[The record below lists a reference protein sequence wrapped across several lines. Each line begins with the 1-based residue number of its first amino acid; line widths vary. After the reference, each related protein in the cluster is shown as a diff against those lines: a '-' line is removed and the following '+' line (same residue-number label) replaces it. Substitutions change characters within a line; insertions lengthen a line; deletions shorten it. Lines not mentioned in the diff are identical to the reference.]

1 MAHLRV
7 MPENRAIG
15 FRRFRDMDAMLEM
28 RFAPEQIPLL
38 TSAEGIDEDGDR
50 AVVRR
55 TIMAVAKRRLAR
67 FGYEGTSLSAIARG
81 AGLNTGELLRHFDDK
96 LAILLAVLDEGWD
109 SINPRLTDIVV
120 TSVNA
125 REAMLSMLSVMMRVL
140 EREEDLARLLLF
152 ETRHAHP
159 QTGLI
164 VLSRGY
170 RRFVELVTEVALR
183 GRRDRSFKAC
193 YEPRMIASVMV
204 GAVENLMRDRLVARQ
219 EHEPAPYS
227 GAQVFSAFEAM
238 ISNLRP

>member
-1 MAHLRV
+1 
-7 MPENRAIG
+7 
-15 FRRFRDMDAMLEM
+15 MLEATI
-28 RFAPEQIPLL
+28 APQQIPLL
-38 TSAEGIDEDGDR
+38 TPAGGLEEEHDR
-50 AVVRR
+50 LVMRR
-55 TIMAVAKRRLAR
+55 TIMSVAKRRFAR
-67 FGYEGTSLSAIARG
+67 FSYDGTSLSTIARG
-81 AGLNTGELLRHFDDK
+81 SGINTSELLRHFDGK
-96 LAILLAVLDEGWD
+96 LSILLAVLEEGWA

-152 ETRHAHP
+152 EARRP
-159 QTGLI
+159 NPETGEL

-183 GRRDRSFKAC
+183 GQRDGSFKVG
-193 YEPRMIASVMV
+193 YQPKMIASVMV

-219 EHEPAPYS
+219 EHDPAPYS
-227 GAQVFSAFEAM
+227 SVNVFKAFEAM

>member
-1 MAHLRV
+1 
-7 MPENRAIG
+7 
-15 FRRFRDMDAMLEM
+15 MLEATL
-28 RFAPEQIPLL
+28 APQQMPLL
-38 TSAEGIDEDGDR
+38 APTGGMEQEHDR
-50 AVVRR
+50 LVMRR
-55 TIMAVAKRRLAR
+55 TIMSVAKRRFAR
-67 FGYEGTSLSAIARG
+67 FSYDGTSLSAIARG
-81 AGLNTGELLRHFDDK
+81 SGINTGELLHHFDGK
-96 LAILLAVLDEGWD
+96 LSILLAVLDEGWA

-152 ETRHAHP
+152 EARRPTP
-159 QTGLI
+159 ETGEL

-183 GRRDRSFKAC
+183 GQRDGSFKVG
-193 YEPRMIASVMV
+193 YQPKMIASVMV

-219 EHEPAPYS
+219 EREIAPYS
-227 GAQVFSAFEAM
+227 GASVFAAFEAM

>member
-1 MAHLRV
+1 
-7 MPENRAIG
+7 
-15 FRRFRDMDAMLEM
+15 MDAMLEM

-38 TSAEGIDEDGDR
+38 TPAEGIDEDSDR

-55 TIMAVAKRRLAR
+55 TIMAVAKRRFAR
-67 FGYEGTSLSAIARG
+67 FSYDGTSLSAIAR
-81 AGLNTGELLRHFDDK
+81 ASGLNTGELLRHYDSK
-96 LAILLAVLDEGWD
+96 LSILLAVLDEGWA

-152 ETRHAHP
+152 EARHSHP
-159 QTGLI
+159 ATGVIL
-164 VLSRGY
+164 LSRGH

-183 GRRDRSFKAC
+183 GQRDGSFKAGH
-193 YEPRMIASVMV
+193 PPKVLASLMV
-204 GAVENLMRDRLVARQ
+204 GAVENLMRDQLVARQ
-219 EHEPAPYS
+219 DQEKDSYS
-227 GAQVFSAFEAM
+227 SAGVFKAFEAM